1 MQKKYPKEKIKTTA
15 LVGEPVV
22 VQLKAL
28 NSLRSNSRAFLTL
41 LFSFLSPSSLR
52 SIIRFCETMLSQREA
67 VFYSRLKNA
76 PLCSF
81 SFRPLGL
88 NLSVENA
95 STYRFPVGA
104 KNLSPL
110 CPFRPHF
117 FQAFRSEPIG
127 RKRQPPQKIS
137 TSERLHICHKL
148 CKKINQRRILE
159 SVPILPAKVKL
170 SVAVGWSE
178 PANGFPTVQEIH
190 NKTYLEGSTSASAN
204 PRGRCSTFQV
214 DNL

>member
-1 MQKKYPKEKIKTTA
+1 MRPIRYQCHGRYKVARLRHAGFCVWGRISTDSRKAAPCGDLPRTTVFLPSFRPLGLNRSVENASSPKKNINLGEVAHLPLCIVASPLFYEKLGKSRSFFCLDAKERAKEKIKTTA

-88 NLSVENA
+88 NLSVENE
-95 STYRFPVGA
+95 S
-104 KNLSPL
+104 
-110 CPFRPHF
+110 
-117 FQAFRSEPIG
+117 IG
-127 RKRQPPQKIS
+127 RK
-137 TSERLHICHKL
+137 
-148 CKKINQRRILE
+148 
-159 SVPILPAKVKL
+159 
-170 SVAVGWSE
+170 
-178 PANGFPTVQEIH
+178 
-190 NKTYLEGSTSASAN
+190 
-204 PRGRCSTFQV
+204 
-214 DNL
+214 

>member
-1 MQKKYPKEKIKTTA
+1 MRAQCFLPSFA
-15 LVGEPVV
+15 
-22 VQLKAL
+22 
-28 NSLRSNSRAFLTL
+28 NLRY
-41 LFSFLSPSSLR
+41 
-52 SIIRFCETMLSQREA
+52 A
-67 VFYSRLKNA
+67 VFCKDSMF
-76 PLCSF
+76 SF
-81 SFRPLGL
+81 SFMPLGL
-88 NLSVENA
+88 NSSVENVK
-95 STYRFPVGA
+95 PP
-104 KNLSPL
+104 KKINLGEVAHL
-110 CPFRPHF
+110 LRHAVFCQNQRFRPHF

-148 CKKINQRRILE
+148 FKKINQRRILE

-190 NKTYLEGSTSASAN
+190 IKTYLEGSTSASAN

-214 DNL
+214 DDL

>member
-1 MQKKYPKEKIKTTA
+1 MTA
-15 LVGEPVV
+15 GF
-22 VQLKAL
+22 AY
-28 NSLRSNSRAFLTL
+28 
-41 LFSFLSPSSLR
+41 
-52 SIIRFCETMLSQREA
+52 I
-67 VFYSRLKNA
+67 
-76 PLCSF
+76 

-88 NLSVENA
+88 NLLVENA
-95 STYRFPVGA
+95 SPPQISTSERLYICHPASSRQVARLRHAVF
-104 KNLSPL
+104 
-110 CPFRPHF
+110 CHDQRFRPHF

-148 CKKINQRRILE
+148 FKKINQRRILE

-190 NKTYLEGSTSASAN
+190 TKTYLEGSTSASAN

-214 DNL
+214 DDL